1 VFKNMAD
8 DIAGK
13 VCISVS
19 IGIKNRIRIRVRL
32 CEWTVTQDH
41 AKRPWKMFCFHAQGC
56 VHLRH
61 VIQTKSVG
69 E

>member
-1 VFKNMAD
+1 MAGE
-8 DIAGK
+8 IASQ

-19 IGIKNRIRIRVRL
+19 IGMKNGIRIRVRL
-32 CEWTVTQDH
+32 CEWKVTQDD
-41 AKRPWKMFCFHAQGC
+41 AKRPWKMFGLHAQGC

>member
-1 VFKNMAD
+1 MNEGVQEYGGRDCKY
-8 DIAGK
+8 
-13 VCISVS
+13 
-19 IGIKNRIRIRVRL
+19 IGIKNRSRTRVRL
-32 CEWTVTQDH
+32 CKWTVIQDD